1 MEVENNMILDIGCG
15 ARVSVVAYRSS
26 RIGCRVSRIGGWV
39 SRIEGVK
46 HLREMSAFDAGM
58 VW

>member
-1 MEVENNMILDIGCG
+1 MILDIGCG